1 MSVKTEIHRAL
12 CQVSFLDR
20 IDRAGLILRI
30 VGELQKR
37 RDEILSGLQP
47 EKCFWIDTLIAATSS
62 ALLEIAAMDEIEYLR
77 LLAEFDRL
85 LETLDA
91 LERNLDR
98 PTIH

>member
-20 IDRAGLILRI
+20 IDRPGLILRI

-37 RDEILSGLQP
+37 RDELLSGLQP
-47 EKCFWIDTLIAATSS
+47 EKCFWIDTLIAAASS

>member
-1 MSVKTEIHRAL
+1 
-12 CQVSFLDR
+12 
-20 IDRAGLILRI
+20 
-30 VGELQKR
+30 
-37 RDEILSGLQP
+37 
-47 EKCFWIDTLIAATSS
+47 
-62 ALLEIAAMDEIEYLR
+62 MDEIEYLR